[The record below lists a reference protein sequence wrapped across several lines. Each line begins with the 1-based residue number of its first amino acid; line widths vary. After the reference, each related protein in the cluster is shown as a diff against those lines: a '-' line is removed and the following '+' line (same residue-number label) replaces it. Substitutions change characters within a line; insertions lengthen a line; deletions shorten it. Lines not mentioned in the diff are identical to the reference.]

1 MNNVSPQAPI
11 PFIARCD
18 AAQCE
23 LWLTALRLAMPD
35 ENIVAFATLDADAR
49 AACKLAIV
57 ANPDPA
63 EVAQLPQLEW
73 VHSVWAGV
81 EKMVA
86 ELGDSGLQIVRL
98 VDPQLAATMAEAVLA
113 WSLYLHRDMP
123 AYARLQQTGQWQQ
136 LDYVRPQNRTVSLL
150 GLGAL
155 GDAAARQLL
164 NAGFKVCGWS
174 RQLKNI
180 PGVATF
186 AGDEGLQA
194 MLQQTDILVCLLP
207 LTAQTRHLLNAER
220 LSWLSQDAT
229 LINFARGPIID
240 DEALRAALDQGRL
253 KHAVLDVFATEPL
266 PSDAWQWP
274 HPAVT
279 VLPHISAPTDRETAS
294 AIVAGNI
301 RAYRADGSI
310 PPTVDLSRG
319 Y

>member
-35 ENIVAFATLDADAR
+35 ENIVAFAALDADAR
-49 AACKLAIV
+49 ATCKLAIV

-123 AYARLQQTGQWQQ
+123 AYARLQQTGQWRQ

-180 PGVATF
+180 AGVATF